1 MIRAW
6 RGDRFKTRII
16 SPQRNNSVV
25 KIGSP
30 QTDAQPGAG
39 HLQRTDSHADQLG
52 NFLSPLASLHQIFDL
67 LDSLWR
73 KLYLPP
79 PTRGRGAKLGDLSHF
94 CTLCAVFAPT
104 SALHRSCSPITKF
117 QFGPEIRVFSIF
129 SANVPADAAH
139 WPKLPTGRTCTVPPT
154 SAHHLVPPL
163 FIEWRVEN
171 DYKESAVNGAFYLV

>member
-6 RGDRFKTRII
+6 RGDPFKTRII
-16 SPQRNNSVV
+16 RSQRHNSIV

-104 SALHRSCSPITKF
+104 SALRRSCSTITKF

-129 SANVPADAAH
+129 PANVPADALIGRSF
-139 WPKLPTGRTCTVPPT
+139 LPVDVHHPPIT
-154 SAHHLVPPL
+154 WCRHSSSNGV
-163 FIEWRVEN
+163 WRMITRNQE
-171 DYKESAVNGAFYLV
+171 

>member
-6 RGDRFKTRII
+6 RGDPFKTRII

-67 LDSLWR
+67 LDSL
-73 KLYLPP
+73 
-79 PTRGRGAKLGDLSHF
+79 
-94 CTLCAVFAPT
+94 
-104 SALHRSCSPITKF
+104 HRSCSPITKF
-117 QFGPEIRVFSIF
+117 RFGPEIRIF
-129 SANVPADAAH
+129 QFFPQMFRPTRLIGRSFLPEGRARPANIRPSLGAATLH
-139 WPKLPTGRTCTVPPT
+139 RMACG
-154 SAHHLVPPL
+154 
-163 FIEWRVEN
+163 E
-171 DYKESAVNGAFYLV
+171 

>member
-16 SPQRNNSVV
+16 SSQRNNSVV

-79 PTRGRGAKLGDLSHF
+79 PTRGRGAQLGDLSHL
-94 CTLCAVFAPT
+94 CTRCAVFAPT

-117 QFGPEIRVFSIF
+117 RFGPEIRVFSIF
-129 SANVPADAAH
+129 PANVLADAAH
-139 WPKLPTGRTCTVPPT
+139 WPKLLYRWTCTVSRQHPPIT
-154 SAHHLVPPL
+154 WCRH

-171 DYKESAVNGAFYLV
+171 D

>member
-79 PTRGRGAKLGDLSHF
+79 PTGVG
-94 CTLCAVFAPT
+94 VPN
-104 SALHRSCSPITKF
+104 SAI
-117 QFGPEIRVFSIF
+117 
-129 SANVPADAAH
+129 
-139 WPKLPTGRTCTVPPT
+139 
-154 SAHHLVPPL
+154 
-163 FIEWRVEN
+163 
-171 DYKESAVNGAFYLV
+171 